1 MQYHLDT
8 IPVWE
13 AMEQNT
19 ACPLCALYR
28 RVEAS
33 EIERSL
39 GGSVMEPDARI
50 RVNEK
55 GICARHHGQLFAM
68 QNRLGH
74 ALLVDSHTKELL
86 KKLEG
91 LEKRAASCEKRGL
104 FGGGLVR
111 FQLLLEGFGGGD
123 GLEGVARELEDMC
136 HTCVICGDIQS
147 HMERYF
153 YTFLHLWK
161 TDAAFREKW
170 QASRGVCLP
179 HAADLLFRAQ
189 KHLSGSARRDFA
201 TSLLSLVKANLVQ
214 DEKDLEWFTLK
225 FDYRNQQKP
234 WGNSRD
240 ALERTVN
247 RLRGFCVGGGE
258 TQE

>member
-86 KKLEG
+86 KKIDSIKLPE
-91 LEKRAASCEKRGL
+91 ERRGL
-104 FGGGLVR
+104 FAPK
-111 FQLLLEGFGGGD
+111 D
-123 GLEGVARELEDMC
+123 GLSALIETLKGLNAP
-136 HTCVICGDIQS
+136 CVICENIQT
-147 HMERYF
+147 HMERYL
-153 YTFLHLWK
+153 YTFIHLWK
-161 TDAAFREKW
+161 TDQGFRAKW
-170 QASRGVCLP
+170 EASQGVCLP
-179 HAADLLFRAQ
+179 HAAELLAHAQRHLNAASQRA
-189 KHLSGSARRDFA
+189 FA
-201 TSLLSLVKANLVQ
+201 QTLLTLVKSSLAQ

-225 FDYRNQQKP
+225 FDYRNHDKP
-234 WGNSRD
+234 WGNSRN
-240 ALERTVN
+240 ALQRTIN
-247 RLRGFCVGGGE
+247 RLRGRCIDREPDGE
-258 TQE
+258 

>member
-28 RVEAS
+28 RVEAA

-55 GICARHHGQLFAM
+55 GICARHHEQLFAM

-86 KKLEG
+86 KKLDK
-91 LEKRAASCEKRGL
+91 LEKRVAAGEKRGI
-104 FGGGLVR
+104 
-111 FQLLLEGFGGGD
+111 FGGGD
-123 GLEGVARELEDMC
+123 SLEGAAHDLEALC
-136 HTCVICGDIQS
+136 CSCVVCDDIQS

-161 TDAAFREKW
+161 TDEGFRKKW
-170 QASRGVCLP
+170 EASRGVCLP
-179 HAADLLFRAQ
+179 HAAALLTRAQ
-189 KHLSGSARRDFA
+189 KHLGASVRRSFA
-201 TSLLSLVKANLVQ
+201 QSLLALVKSNLAQ
-214 DEKDLEWFTLK
+214 DEKDLEWFTQK

-247 RLRGFCVGGGE
+247 RLRGYCVGGNDAQG
-258 TQE
+258 